1 MKQKRVVRSIFRL
14 GKRAEIISL
23 VWISMFRYTIL
34 SEIGKKNKKGEK
46 LPLSA
51 IGQKILFNYDLLRPL
66 FCPTKKYNSIHVQ
79 SYIVSHKKL
88 LIDPKL
94 RRIFIQHLCQSFML
108 IKQIWSHFFQ
118 KSVSQNKIKNNRGD
132 IIFMIQASLSFL
144 CNVDERN
151 RCDVSLQFCLVFRL
165 FYLPFSNKNYVTLH
179 WLQKWTVSG
188 IQLLKHLCFFTK
200 LYLFIVFFI
209 MLIVG
214 EKIDILSPLLY
225 NVLS

>member
-1 MKQKRVVRSIFRL
+1 MKQKRVVRSILRL

-51 IGQKILFNYDLLRPL
+51 IGQKILFYYDLLRPL

-132 IIFMIQASLSFL
+132 IILWYRHRCLFSVMLMKGIDVMSV
-144 CNVDERN
+144 CNSVWYFD
-151 RCDVSLQFCLVFRL
+151 F
-165 FYLPFSNKNYVTLH
+165 FSCRSPIK
-179 WLQKWTVSG
+179 
-188 IQLLKHLCFFTK
+188 
-200 LYLFIVFFI
+200 I
-209 MLIVG
+209 M
-214 EKIDILSPLLY
+214 
-225 NVLS
+225 

>member
-1 MKQKRVVRSIFRL
+1 MR
-14 GKRAEIISL
+14 
-23 VWISMFRYTIL
+23 
-34 SEIGKKNKKGEK
+34 
-46 LPLSA
+46 
-51 IGQKILFNYDLLRPL
+51 
-66 FCPTKKYNSIHVQ
+66 
-79 SYIVSHKKL
+79 KL

-94 RRIFIQHLCQSFML
+94 RRIFIQHLCQSCML
-108 IKQIWSHFFQ
+108 IKQNWSHFFFQ

-179 WLQKWTVSG
+179 LLKKWTVSG

-200 LYLFIVFFI
+200 LYLFIVFYF

-214 EKIDILSPLLY
+214 ER
-225 NVLS
+225 

>member
-1 MKQKRVVRSIFRL
+1 MR
-14 GKRAEIISL
+14 
-23 VWISMFRYTIL
+23 
-34 SEIGKKNKKGEK
+34 
-46 LPLSA
+46 
-51 IGQKILFNYDLLRPL
+51 
-66 FCPTKKYNSIHVQ
+66 
-79 SYIVSHKKL
+79 KL

-94 RRIFIQHLCQSFML
+94 RRIFIQHLCQSCKL
-108 IKQIWSHFFQ
+108 IKQNWSHFFSEKC
-118 KSVSQNKIKNNRGD
+118 KSKQNKKQQWRYY
-132 IIFMIQASLSFL
+132 FMIQASLSFL

-179 WLQKWTVSG
+179 LLKKWTVSG
-188 IQLLKHLCFFTK
+188 IQLSKHLCFFTK